1 MKEMMRIGA
10 IVCVLAFFTS
20 FTMPQEDARVQ
31 VEKSTTEV
39 VACL

>member
-1 MKEMMRIGA
+1 MKELMRIGA
-10 IVCVLAFFTS
+10 IVGVLAMFTS
-20 FTMPQEDARVQ
+20 FTIPQEEAEVK

>member
-1 MKEMMRIGA
+1 MNKMMRIGA
-10 IVCVLAFFTS
+10 AVCVLAFFTS
-20 FTMPQEDARVQ
+20 FTMPQEQSQVQ